1 MPEGTHRMVLITG
14 RSAKQGAGISNGK
27 FLAEYQEATTVLEL
41 SQADMA
47 RHGLHDGDTVRLKSR
62 YGEATV
68 QCRAEVLPEGMA
80 FMAFGSTINQLVGN
94 ETYST
99 GMPDT
104 KGLEIELE
112 KSQT

>member
-1 MPEGTHRMVLITG
+1 MPDSKLILITG
-14 RSAKQGAGISNGK
+14 RSTQQGVGISEGK
-27 FLAEYQEATTVLEL
+27 HLAEYQAATTVLEL

-47 RHGLHDGDTVRLKSR
+47 RHELHDGDTVRLKSR

-68 QCRAEVLPEGMA
+68 QCRSEKLPDGVA
-80 FMAFGSTINQLVGN
+80 FMAFGSTINQLMGS

-104 KGLEIELE
+104 KGIEVELE
-112 KSQT
+112 KSPA